1 MSLRELSRLA
11 ELERIWVRNFKSL
24 KDFEFSKPTKLLIV
38 AGMNGSGKTALV
50 EAFELLTQILEWA
63 RGLNPNPFHKW
74 WGYDKV
80 VWRHNEDLPIII
92 GLKLRLGNIESRAL
106 DTESRHVK
114 ALLEEFENLAK
125 DMSITYE
132 ISASGKGGRFNILK
146 ETLQITAKNLQLS
159 IDTAKSVTSLEI
171 DITKEFND
179 IVKSMKEFGAESK
192 EETIKPVERGKGE
205 YAELSQSSILKLS
218 IALSD
223 IIDLF
228 KEVFTSKYI
237 KENMAVLELLS
248 NASEIFRLASHS
260 VRVECRLRES
270 RSLLTIVPII
280 EKDIEV
286 DASFV
291 LYRLE
296 SFVENTV
303 FGDECRDHIA
313 KVINNMITIDSASPR
328 YREFVESL
336 KGVDVNVIIERAKNA
351 LSRHTAKEVI
361 RRVIRIV
368 VFALLVVHGFIDGI
382 AVVKNIDWKTIASPQ
397 PLTRVEKL
405 SSDASNFL
413 QFFFTLTGGVI
424 GDDLKEALRYS
435 FPGYENYSI
444 VFDVTTDGRV
454 FPSLVV
460 DGLKLPPVSIPQ
472 GVLKTL
478 MIESLIIWKPTVIVI
493 DEFENSLHPELQQFL
508 LDELRNSDAYVIIA
522 THSTIPL
529 NYAKNINEV
538 VILKLENGETKPYG
552 ISREALEILKSKKLT
567 LSELL
572 LSGLVRFEPKRY

>member
-1 MSLRELSRLA
+1 MSLRELGKLA
-11 ELERIWVRNFKSL
+11 ELERIWIRNFKSL
-24 KDFEFSKPTKLLIV
+24 KDFELSMPTKLLIV

-63 RGLNPNPFHKW
+63 RGLNPNPFHRW

-80 VWRHNEDLPIII
+80 VWSHDEDLPIVM
-92 GLKLRLGNIESRAL
+92 GLKLRLSNVESKIL
-106 DTESRHVK
+106 DTESKHVK
-114 ALLEEFENLAK
+114 TLLGEFKNLAK
-125 DMSITYE
+125 DTSITYE
-132 ISASGKGGRFNILK
+132 ISVSGKGGRFNVLK
-146 ETLQITAKNLQLS
+146 ETLETIAKDLQLS
-159 IDTAKSVTSLEI
+159 IDTVKGVASLEI

-179 IVKSMKEFGAESK
+179 VVESMKEFETESR
-192 EETIKPVERGKGE
+192 EESSEERGKSEG
-205 YAELSQSSILKLS
+205 AELSQPSILKLS

-228 KEVFTSKYI
+228 KEVFASKSI
-237 KENMAVLELLS
+237 IENVIALELLS
-248 NASEIFRLASHS
+248 NASEIFRLALPNI
-260 VRVECRLRES
+260 RIECRLREP

-280 EKDIEV
+280 ERDIEV
-286 DASFV
+286 DAPDA

-296 SFVENTV
+296 SFVESTV
-303 FGDECRDHIA
+303 FGDECGGHIA
-313 KVINNMITIDSASPR
+313 KAISNVIVVDSASPR
-328 YREFVESL
+328 YRELVESF
-336 KGVDVNVIIERAKNA
+336 KGIDINVVIERAKSA
-351 LSRHTAKEVI
+351 LLRRVAKEVI
-361 RRVIRIV
+361 RRVVRVI
-368 VFALLVVHGFIDGI
+368 VFALLVVHGFIDGV
-382 AVVKNIDWKTIASPQ
+382 AVVKNVDWKAIVSPQ
-397 PLTRVEKL
+397 PLARVEKL
-405 SSDASNFL
+405 SPNASNFL

-424 GDDLKEALRYS
+424 SDGLREALRYS

-454 FPSLVV
+454 FLSLVV

-478 MIESLIIWKPTVIVI
+478 VVESLIMWRPTIIVI

-508 LDELRNSDAYVIIA
+508 LDELGNSSAYVIIA

-538 VILKLENGETKPYG
+538 AILRLENGETKPYG
-552 ISREALEILKSKKLT
+552 ISQEALEIIKSKKLT

-572 LSGLVRFEPKRY
+572 LSGLIRLEPKRL